1 MEVRFVLYPVK
12 IFLKTDMIPCL
23 VKQFLE
29 ASRQNKRA
37 EFSESRKSFTPKHVT
52 RK

>member
-1 MEVRFVLYPVK
+1 MLCHVK
-12 IFLKTDMIPCL
+12 IFLKADRTLCL

-37 EFSESRKSFTPKHVT
+37 EFSEGRKSFTPNM
-52 RK
+52 

>member
-1 MEVRFVLYPVK
+1 MYPMK

-37 EFSESRKSFTPKHVT
+37 EFTESRKRFKYVA
-52 RK
+52 RKRGL